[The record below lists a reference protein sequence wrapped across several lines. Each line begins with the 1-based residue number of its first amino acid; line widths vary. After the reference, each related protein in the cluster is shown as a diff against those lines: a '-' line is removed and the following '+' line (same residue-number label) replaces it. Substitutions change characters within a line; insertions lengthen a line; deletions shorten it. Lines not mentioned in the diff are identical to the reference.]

1 VVVFI
6 LQSIAVRKELETV
19 ISLLL
24 KPLLSRKVAIIPAVE
39 TLHVNSKSEID
50 KKVFCV
56 FSNCGSYFKMSLKV

>member
-19 ISLLL
+19 TSLLL
-24 KPLLSRKVAIIPAVE
+24 KSLLSRKVAIIPAVE

-56 FSNCGSYFKMSLKV
+56 FELWLIL